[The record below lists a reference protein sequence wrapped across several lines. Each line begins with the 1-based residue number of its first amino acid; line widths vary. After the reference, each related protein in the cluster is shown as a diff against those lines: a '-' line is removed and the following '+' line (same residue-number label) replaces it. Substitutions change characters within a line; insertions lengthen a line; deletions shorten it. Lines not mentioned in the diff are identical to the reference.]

1 MVIIIAKW
9 VMKKARYRNTKLLK
23 TYRYLFKKK
32 NAIKISCF
40 PNKLILTHKNEDL
53 YDKMG
58 NFIID

>member
-1 MVIIIAKW
+1 MGNEKSTLSEYKITGDI
-9 VMKKARYRNTKLLK
+9 
-23 TYRYLFKKK
+23 YLFKKK